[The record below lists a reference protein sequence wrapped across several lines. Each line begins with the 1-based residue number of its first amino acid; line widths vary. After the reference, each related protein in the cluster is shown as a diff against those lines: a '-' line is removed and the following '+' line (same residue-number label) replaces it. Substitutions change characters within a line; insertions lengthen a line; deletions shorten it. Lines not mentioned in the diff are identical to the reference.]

1 MIHNTLF
8 VWLKALYLSIRW
20 LKTLYVTAFMVT
32 SIRAWRTWSW
42 VSSRWEKIE
51 RNVEPCSLGNIFHLV
66 VISSWN
72 GRLPYLNNTSECN
85 GAVWFNWWH
94 LVESWFVRR
103 WLVLSSVLSMLL
115 MLLLMMLLLL
125 LLLLLMMMT
134 AGSWKGAAWCSRWCT
149 RVSSKGSF
157 PILKKSRK
165 ILQEV
170 LICK

>member
-8 VWLKALYLSIRW
+8 VWLKTLNLSIRW

-51 RNVEPCSLGNIFHLV
+51 RNLEPCSLGNLFHLV
-66 VISSWN
+66 VNSSWN

-85 GAVWFNWWH
+85 GAVWLNWWH
-94 LVESWFVRR
+94 LVESCFVRS

-115 MLLLMMLLLL
+115 MLMMMMM
-125 LLLLLMMMT
+125 MMMT
-134 AGSWKGAAWCSRWCT
+134 AGSKRCCLVLSLMHTGC
-149 RVSSKGSF
+149 
-157 PILKKSRK
+157 ILLKEQLSHS
-165 ILQEV
+165 
-170 LICK
+170 